1 MKKTFA
7 TFFSPGPV
15 WIAGKTSREQPYWT
29 EHAAFMD
36 QLFENGII
44 VLGGPYADYTSL
56 LVIVE
61 ALDEEAVYALFE
73 HDPFVIYEIVHISS
87 VHEWLIFL
95 DVRYK
100 LLPVRMPHTEA

>member
-7 TFFSPGPV
+7 TFFSPGPE
-15 WIAGKTSREQPYWT
+15 WQGGKTSREQPYWS

-36 QLFENGII
+36 QLFDEGTV

-61 ALDEEAVYALFE
+61 ALDEEAVHTLFE
-73 HDPFVIYEIVHISS
+73 HDPFVIHKIVYISS

-95 DVRYK
+95 DVRQK
-100 LLPVRMPHTEA
+100 LSPARVPNIEA

>member
-7 TFFSPGPV
+7 AFFSPGPA
-15 WIAGKTSREQPYWT
+15 WKGGKTSREQPYWT

-36 QLFENGII
+36 QLFEDGII
-44 VLGGPYADYTSL
+44 VLGGPYADYTRL

-61 ALDEEAVYALFE
+61 ALDEEAVYALFGQ
-73 HDPFVIYEIVHISS
+73 DPFVIHEIVRISS

-95 DVRYK
+95 DARHK
-100 LLPVRMPHTEA
+100 LSPARTPDTEA